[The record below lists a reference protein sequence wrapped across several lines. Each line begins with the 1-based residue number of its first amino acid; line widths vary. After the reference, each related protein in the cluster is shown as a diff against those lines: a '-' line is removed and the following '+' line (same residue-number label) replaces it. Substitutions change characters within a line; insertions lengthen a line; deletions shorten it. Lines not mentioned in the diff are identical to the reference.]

1 MTIFG
6 VTIDWN
12 ALVTAFG
19 NNAVTNAIG
28 LVGGILGAIAFFSQ
42 LPKKLKPILL
52 STDFVKIQLGT
63 DLSSIESIQANFTMF
78 NKSNQN
84 LLITDLFVKIYEN
97 NSYTPDEDIYHATRA
112 SDGEIERDF
121 SALMVEPS
129 SSRAFTVYLGENLS
143 GRSKKR
149 INKNGLYSI
158 EIYAV
163 LNGTKIEKFPR
174 IDSFNVKEQ
183 KDAPILLTSLTK
195 AVERNRIEDR
205 IKRFPMH
212 SSNYKGLRERFGADL
227 WHFVKYKLI
236 LRPFWLMRDIVG
248 WMMLHAR
255 FLCKWLIN
263 WLVFQ
268 IIFKRYGTKTYRSR
282 VTIGDKNK
290 AAATSITLKK
300 LHKILDGLTKAINKE
315 NGGPIVLSTNDREIN
330 LEKNSYKLKIY
341 ASGDGHISVH
351 RLEAHPEIRLSFNLQ
366 NKYFSQ
372 YWQYERRLVSLHEMA
387 IIILDLFL
395 ERTLYKS

>member
-1 MTIFG
+1 
-6 VTIDWN
+6 
-12 ALVTAFG
+12 
-19 NNAVTNAIG
+19 
-28 LVGGILGAIAFFSQ
+28 
-42 LPKKLKPILL
+42 
-52 STDFVKIQLGT
+52 
-63 DLSSIESIQANFTMF
+63 
-78 NKSNQN
+78 
-84 LLITDLFVKIYEN
+84 
-97 NSYTPDEDIYHATRA
+97 
-112 SDGEIERDF
+112 
-121 SALMVEPS
+121 
-129 SSRAFTVYLGENLS
+129 
-143 GRSKKR
+143 
-149 INKNGLYSI
+149 
-158 EIYAV
+158 
-163 LNGTKIEKFPR
+163 
-174 IDSFNVKEQ
+174 
-183 KDAPILLTSLTK
+183 
-195 AVERNRIEDR
+195 
-205 IKRFPMH
+205 
-212 SSNYKGLRERFGADL
+212 
-227 WHFVKYKLI
+227 
-236 LRPFWLMRDIVG
+236 MRDIVG